1 MRILSFKQKREH
13 GALACDVPDQAHGMA
28 FNFNS
33 QHADREL
40 QNSNI
45 GGRPMSVS
53 GISSNLFGFSNPTV
67 QSKAEQI
74 QQEFQQLGEDLQS
87 GNLSAAQSDYT
98 TLEQLV
104 PQSSTTTST
113 QNSNPLA
120 QAFTQLGQDLQSGNL
135 SAAQQDY
142 ANIQQDI
149 QNQASQLEGHSHH
162 HHHGGGDS
170 EQSSISQLF
179 EQLGQ
184 DLQSGNLSGAQ
195 QSYNTLTQDL
205 EGLGLS
211 TVQSNSQAP
220 SSSSGISVNA

>member
-1 MRILSFKQKREH
+1 
-13 GALACDVPDQAHGMA
+13 LASDVPDQARGMA

-33 QHADREL
+33 QDADREL

-45 GGRPMSVS
+45 GGSPMSVS

-104 PQSSTTTST
+104 PHSSTTSSTSST
-113 QNSNPLA
+113 QTSNPLA
-120 QAFTQLGQDLQSGNL
+120 QAFNQLGQDLQSGNL

-142 ANIQQDI
+142 ANIQQDM
-149 QNQASQLEGHSHH
+149 QNHAEQTQGHGHH

-170 EQSSISQLF
+170 QTSSISQLF

-184 DLQSGNLSGAQ
+184 ELQSGNLSSAQ
-195 QSYNTLTQDL
+195 QSYNTLAQQMQI
-205 EGLGLS
+205 LGIPN
-211 TVQSNSQAP
+211 VQTSSQGVPA
-220 SSSSGISVNA
+220 SSAISLNA